1 MSYGMLRCNAYVF
14 YFILRL
20 DEDLGGFKIVRLSD
34 VGTDIET
41 NFGCKEIK
49 RLGVLESIYC
59 H

>member
-1 MSYGMLRCNAYVF
+1 MLCCNAYVF

-20 DEDLGGFKIVRLSD
+20 DEDFGGFKIMRLSD
-34 VGTDIET
+34 VETDIET
-41 NFGCKEIK
+41 SRCKEIK